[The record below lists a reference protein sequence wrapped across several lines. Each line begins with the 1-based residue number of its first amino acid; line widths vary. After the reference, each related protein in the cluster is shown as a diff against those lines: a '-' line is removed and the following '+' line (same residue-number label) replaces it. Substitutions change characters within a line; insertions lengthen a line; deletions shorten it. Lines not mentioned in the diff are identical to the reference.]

1 MNEFITALC
10 SNARNGRIPEEYDF
24 FGGLIGE
31 WDIIWDDHLEEA
43 EPRRVKGEWIFSRVW
58 MVWQYKTSLSFPLVR
73 NAYETNN
80 PMQNMERRFAFSTLR
95 LWLGI
100 YSTVVWER
108 LSN

>member
-43 EPRRVKGEWIFSRVW
+43 EPRRVDILPSFGWYGSTRPL
-58 MVWQYKTSLSFPLVR
+58 YRSLS
-73 NAYETNN
+73 
-80 PMQNMERRFAFSTLR
+80 
-95 LWLGI
+95 
-100 YSTVVWER
+100 
-108 LSN
+108 